1 MSSRVRILRSFRP
14 SGLSGCEWLD
24 AAICAVKLVR
34 DAGSLAPVPYIEK
47 AAEIVLRIL
56 QVKRNGENFRELAE
70 DMVDMVKMI
79 EETLGQ
85 PRSQESRFPH
95 TCNHLLAELT
105 QLETKLDQI
114 RRKSQSRVRWF
125 LFSSAIHEEIEGE
138 RAQLKKM
145 LDKFQTALQ
154 VDMRQMQ
161 SVMQEMQV
169 TLHQYLVANLP
180 AQVVV
185 PSIRPG
191 QFTLVD
197 AMNVRV
203 LGVFFTNG

>member
-1 MSSRVRILRSFRP
+1 
-14 SGLSGCEWLD
+14 
-24 AAICAVKLVR
+24 
-34 DAGSLAPVPYIEK
+34 
-47 AAEIVLRIL
+47 
-56 QVKRNGENFRELAE
+56 
-70 DMVDMVKMI
+70 
-79 EETLGQ
+79 
-85 PRSQESRFPH
+85 
-95 TCNHLLAELT
+95 LT

-125 LFSSAIHEEIEGE
+125 LFSSAIREEIDGE

-145 LDKFQTALQ
+145 LDKFQVRHLYLLLDYRPTNTLQTALQ

-161 SVMQEMQV
+161 SVMQEMQA

-197 AMNVRV
+197 AMNVRFIFPLDV
-203 LGVFFTNG
+203 YPTYQVCWVYSSQTAD